1 MEYYMEDKIR
11 MIALR
16 KEDTETNGIVW
27 QIEIDGEWVSMGL
40 TQEFMDNVK
49 AAATN
54 DLIDEAVEGVAF
66 SLAEDKYALTEKEKN
81 QLHKL
86 IQCMT

>member
-1 MEYYMEDKIR
+1 
-11 MIALR
+11 
-16 KEDTETNGIVW
+16 
-27 QIEIDGEWVSMGL
+27 MGL